1 MNDAAER
8 VIYIIDDDPAVRR
21 SLERLLDAAD
31 FQAVSYA
38 TPKAFLD
45 VAGSLPAGCA
55 LLDLR
60 MPEMS
65 GLEVQA
71 HLLRINAELP
81 VIVMTG
87 QGDVQSAVR
96 AMKAGAVDF
105 IEKPYSDDALIAA
118 IESALK
124 GGVRQDR
131 TDEIAAAAALVDT
144 LSPRERQVLEALVAG
159 HPNKVI
165 AFDLG
170 ISVRTVEVH
179 RARMMDRLGVR
190 QFAEAV
196 RLAVLAKL
204 AVKKA
209 ERTFAR
215 PAPVFAPAY
224 RRARHPPAPRG
235 Q

>member
-1 MNDAAER
+1 MAAER
-8 VIYIIDDDPAVRR
+8 VIYVVDDDPAIRR
-21 SLERLLDAAD
+21 SLERLLDTVG
-31 FQAVSYA
+31 FQVASYA
-38 TPKAFLD
+38 TPKAFLG
-45 VAGSLPAGCA
+45 VAGDLPVGCA

-60 MPEMS
+60 MPEMD

-71 HLLRINAELP
+71 HLLLINPDLP

-87 QGDVQSAVR
+87 QGDVQAAVR

-124 GGVRQDR
+124 GGVRKDR
-131 TDEIAAAAALVDT
+131 TGDMTAAAALIDT

-159 HPNKVI
+159 QPNKVI

-196 RLAVLAKL
+196 RLSVLATL
-204 AVKKA
+204 A
-209 ERTFAR
+209 ER
-215 PAPVFAPAY
+215 
-224 RRARHPPAPRG
+224 G
-235 Q
+235 

>member
-1 MNDAAER
+1 MAAER
-8 VIYIIDDDPAVRR
+8 FIYVIDDDPAIRR
-21 SLERLLDAAD
+21 SLERLLDAVG
-31 FQAVSYA
+31 FQVASYA

-45 VAGSLPAGCA
+45 VAGSLPWGCA

-60 MPEMS
+60 MPEMD
-65 GLEVQA
+65 GFEVYA
-71 HLLRINAELP
+71 RLRLINPDLP
-81 VIVMTG
+81 VIVVTA
-87 QGDVQSAVR
+87 QGDVQTAVR

-124 GGVRQDR
+124 TSAAKGR
-131 TDEIAAAAALVDT
+131 TDDIAAAAALINT

-159 HPNKVI
+159 QPNKVI

-179 RARMMDRLGVR
+179 RSRMMDRLGVR

-196 RLAVLAKL
+196 RLLVLASF
-204 AVKKA
+204 A
-209 ERTFAR
+209 ERGSR
-215 PAPVFAPAY
+215 
-224 RRARHPPAPRG
+224 
-235 Q
+235 

>member
-1 MNDAAER
+1 VNWKMDAER
-8 VIYIIDDDPAVRR
+8 IVYIVDDDPAVRR

-31 FQAVSYA
+31 FQSVPYA

-45 VAGSLPAGCA
+45 VAGSLPVGCA
-55 LLDLR
+55 LIDLR
-60 MPEMS
+60 MPEMN
-65 GLEVQA
+65 GLEVQEQL
-71 HLLRINAELP
+71 HLMKADLP

-105 IEKPYSDDALIAA
+105 IEKPYSDCALIAA

-124 GGVRQDR
+124 SGVRKDR
-131 TDEIAAAAALVDT
+131 TEEMTAAATLIGT
-144 LSPRERQVLEALVAG
+144 LSPRERQVLDALVAG
-159 HPNKVI
+159 HSNKVI

-179 RARMMDRLGVR
+179 RSRMMDRLDVR

-204 AVKKA
+204 VG
-209 ERTFAR
+209 E
-215 PAPVFAPAY
+215 
-224 RRARHPPAPRG
+224 G
-235 Q
+235 

>member
-1 MNDAAER
+1 MAAER
-8 VIYIIDDDPAVRR
+8 FIYFVDDDPAIRP
-21 SLERLLDAAD
+21 SLKRLLDAAG
-31 FQAVSYA
+31 FQVASYA

-45 VAGSLPAGCA
+45 VAGSLLGGCV

-60 MPEMS
+60 MPEMD
-65 GLEVQA
+65 GIEVHARLQ
-71 HLLRINAELP
+71 LINPRLP
-81 VIVMTG
+81 VIVVTA
-87 QGDVQSAVR
+87 QGDVQTAVR

-124 GGVRQDR
+124 TSAAKGR
-131 TDEIAAAAALVDT
+131 TDHIAAAAALINT

-159 HPNKVI
+159 QPNKVI

-179 RARMMDRLGVR
+179 RSRMMDRLGVH

-196 RLAVLAKL
+196 RLLVLASF
-204 AVKKA
+204 A
-209 ERTFAR
+209 ERA
-215 PAPVFAPAY
+215 
-224 RRARHPPAPRG
+224 
-235 Q
+235 